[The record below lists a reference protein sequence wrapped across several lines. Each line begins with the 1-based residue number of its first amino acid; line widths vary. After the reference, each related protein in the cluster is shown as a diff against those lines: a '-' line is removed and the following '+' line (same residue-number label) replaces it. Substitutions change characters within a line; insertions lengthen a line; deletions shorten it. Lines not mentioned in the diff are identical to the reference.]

1 MKEKLSHNLKLKIVA
16 VLIAAGLWMISI
28 NINDPYQSNDYS
40 VIVQLQN
47 MNIMTAAGKFVEV
60 VGNTD
65 EISVR
70 VRGNRSVMEA
80 FTVSNIVATAD
91 IKEMDENN
99 RIPIRLSTVKTVG
112 NKIESLRANEEYLTV
127 KIENILRVQKNIEIE
142 TKNEPAE
149 GYLLGG
155 THTEQNALN
164 ISGPESIVKNLEKAV
179 VSVDLAGAK
188 DDVSMLLPIELYDKE
203 GRRIIDNRLTSSIN
217 EVQCVASILATKE
230 VPVVLVAKGTEARG
244 YGFNGQVLLD
254 PEKIV
259 LAGKNNVLRNLRE
272 IRVED
277 ALDLTAAKANV
288 STKIDIKEYLPDNVI
303 LADPE
308 FNGQINGTA
317 IIEKEVM
324 TEYFYDG
331 EDIVIEN
338 LPKEYKAEI
347 ELKENILLLSL
358 FSFGSKIETA
368 SLEQVRITVDMGLY
382 MEEKDLTKLE
392 EKTYVVPGIVQL
404 PEGIWMETEVKIPVK
419 ITEISNQ

>member
-28 NINDPYQSNDYS
+28 NINDPYQSKDYS

-80 FTVSNIVATAD
+80 FTGSNIVATAD

-99 RIPIRLSTVKTVG
+99 RIPIRLATVKTVG
-112 NKIESLRANEEYLTV
+112 NKIESLRANEDYLTV

-155 THTEQNALN
+155 THTEQNALK
-164 ISGPESIVKNLEKAV
+164 ISGPESIVNNLEKAV

-203 GRRIIDNRLTSSIN
+203 GRRIIDNRLTTSIN

-230 VPVVLVAKGTEARG
+230 VPVVLVAKGTAAKG

-303 LADPE
+303 LADPD

-317 IIEKEVM
+317 IVEKEVM
-324 TEYFYDG
+324 TEYLYKD

-347 ELKENILLLSL
+347 DLKENILLLSL
-358 FSFGSKIETA
+358 FSFGSKIETVP
-368 SLEQVRITVDMGLY
+368 LEQVRITVDMGLY

-392 EKTYVVPGIVQL
+392 EKTYVVPAMVQL

>member
-28 NINDPYQSNDYS
+28 NINDPYQSKDYS

-80 FTVSNIVATAD
+80 FTGSNIVATAD

-112 NKIESLRANEEYLTV
+112 NKIESLRANEDYLTV

-155 THTEQNALN
+155 THTEQNALK
-164 ISGPESIVKNLEKAV
+164 ISGPESIVNNLEKAV

-203 GRRIIDNRLTSSIN
+203 GRRIIDNRLTTSIN

-230 VPVVLVAKGTEARG
+230 VPVVLVAKGTAAKG
-244 YGFNGQVLLD
+244 YGFNGQVVLD

-303 LADPE
+303 LADPD

-317 IIEKEVM
+317 IVEKEVM
-324 TEYFYDG
+324 TEYLYKD

-347 ELKENILLLSL
+347 DLKENILLLSL
-358 FSFGSKIETA
+358 FSFGSKIETV

-392 EKTYVVPGIVQL
+392 EKTYVVPAMVQL

>member
-28 NINDPYQSNDYS
+28 NINDPYQSKDYS

-80 FTVSNIVATAD
+80 FTGSNIVATAD

-112 NKIESLRANEEYLTV
+112 NKIESLRANEDYLTV

-155 THTEQNALN
+155 THTEQNALK
-164 ISGPESIVKNLEKAV
+164 ISGPESIVNNLEKAV

-203 GRRIIDNRLTSSIN
+203 GRRIIDNRLTTSIN

-230 VPVVLVAKGTEARG
+230 VPVVLVAKGTAAKG
-244 YGFNGQVLLD
+244 YGFNSQVLLD

-303 LADPE
+303 LADPD

-317 IIEKEVM
+317 IVEKEVM
-324 TEYFYDG
+324 TEYLYKD

-347 ELKENILLLSL
+347 DLKENILLLSL
-358 FSFGSKIETA
+358 FSFGSKIETV

-392 EKTYVVPGIVQL
+392 EKTYVVPGMVQL

>member
-28 NINDPYQSNDYS
+28 NINDPYQSKDYS

-80 FTVSNIVATAD
+80 FTGSNIVATAD

-112 NKIESLRANEEYLTV
+112 NKIESLRANEEYVTV

-217 EVQCVASILATKE
+217 EVQCVASILSTKE

-303 LADPE
+303 LADPD

-324 TEYFYDG
+324 TEYLYNG

-419 ITEISNQ
+419 ITEIGNQ

>member
-28 NINDPYQSNDYS
+28 NINDPYQSKDYS

-80 FTVSNIVATAD
+80 FTGSNIVATAD

-112 NKIESLRANEEYLTV
+112 NKIESLRANEEYVTV

-217 EVQCVASILATKE
+217 EVQCVASILVTKE

-303 LADPE
+303 LADPD

-324 TEYFYDG
+324 TEYLYNG

-368 SLEQVRITVDMGLY
+368 SLEQVRVTVDMGLY

-392 EKTYVVPGIVQL
+392 EKTYVVPGMVQL
-404 PEGIWMETEVKIPVK
+404 PEGIWMEIEVKIPVK
-419 ITEISNQ
+419 ITEIGNQ

>member
-28 NINDPYQSNDYS
+28 NINDPYQSKDYS

-80 FTVSNIVATAD
+80 FTGSNIVATAD

-112 NKIESLRANEEYLTV
+112 NKIESLRANEDYLTV

-155 THTEQNALN
+155 THTEQNALK
-164 ISGPESIVKNLEKAV
+164 ISGPESIVNNLEKAV

-203 GRRIIDNRLTSSIN
+203 GRRIIDNRLTTSIN

-230 VPVVLVAKGTEARG
+230 VPVVLVAKGTAAKG

-303 LADPE
+303 LADPD

-317 IIEKEVM
+317 IVEKEVM
-324 TEYFYDG
+324 TEYLYKD

-347 ELKENILLLSL
+347 DLKENILLLSL
-358 FSFGSKIETA
+358 FSFGSKIETV

-392 EKTYVVPGIVQL
+392 EKTYVVPAMVQL

>member
-28 NINDPYQSNDYS
+28 NINDPYQSKDYS

-80 FTVSNIVATAD
+80 FTGSNIVATAD

-112 NKIESLRANEEYLTV
+112 NKIESLRANEDYLTV

-155 THTEQNALN
+155 THTEQNALK
-164 ISGPESIVKNLEKAV
+164 ISGPESIVNNLEKAV
-179 VSVDLAGAK
+179 VSVDLAGAR

-203 GRRIIDNRLTSSIN
+203 GRRIIDNRLTTSIN

-230 VPVVLVAKGTEARG
+230 VPVVLVAKGTAAKG

-303 LADPE
+303 LADPD

-317 IIEKEVM
+317 IVEKEVM
-324 TEYFYDG
+324 TEYLYKD

-347 ELKENILLLSL
+347 DLKENILLLSL
-358 FSFGSKIETA
+358 FSFGSKIETV

-392 EKTYVVPGIVQL
+392 EKTYVVPAMVQL

>member
-28 NINDPYQSNDYS
+28 NINDPYQSKDYS

-80 FTVSNIVATAD
+80 FTGSNIVATAD

-112 NKIESLRANEEYLTV
+112 NKIESLRANEDYLTV

-155 THTEQNALN
+155 THTEQNALK
-164 ISGPESIVKNLEKAV
+164 ISGPESIVNNLEKAV

-203 GRRIIDNRLTSSIN
+203 GRRIIDNRLTTSIN

-230 VPVVLVAKGTEARG
+230 VPVVLVAKGTEAKG

-303 LADPE
+303 LADPD
-308 FNGQINGTA
+308 FNGQIYGTA
-317 IIEKEVM
+317 IVEKEVM
-324 TEYFYDG
+324 TEYLYKD

-347 ELKENILLLSL
+347 DLKENILLLSL
-358 FSFGSKIETA
+358 FSFGSKIETV

-392 EKTYVVPGIVQL
+392 EKTYVVPAMVQL

>member
-28 NINDPYQSNDYS
+28 NINDPYQSKDYS

-80 FTVSNIVATAD
+80 FTGSNIVATAD

-112 NKIESLRANEEYLTV
+112 NKIESLRANEDYLTV

-155 THTEQNALN
+155 THTEQNALK
-164 ISGPESIVKNLEKAV
+164 ISGPESIVNNLEKAV

-203 GRRIIDNRLTSSIN
+203 GRRIIDNRLTTSIN

-230 VPVVLVAKGTEARG
+230 VPVVLVAKGTEAKG

-303 LADPE
+303 LADPD

-317 IIEKEVM
+317 IVEKEVM
-324 TEYFYDG
+324 TEYLYKD

-347 ELKENILLLSL
+347 DLEENILLLSL
-358 FSFGSKIETA
+358 FSFGSKIETV
-368 SLEQVRITVDMGLY
+368 SLEQIRITVDMGLY

-392 EKTYVVPGIVQL
+392 EKTYVVPAMVQL

>member
-1 MKEKLSHNLKLKIVA
+1 MSE
-16 VLIAAGLWMISI
+16 
-28 NINDPYQSNDYS
+28 PS
-40 VIVQLQN
+40 V
-47 MNIMTAAGKFVEV
+47 
-60 VGNTD
+60 
-65 EISVR
+65 
-70 VRGNRSVMEA
+70 
-80 FTVSNIVATAD
+80 
-91 IKEMDENN
+91 
-99 RIPIRLSTVKTVG
+99 
-112 NKIESLRANEEYLTV
+112 
-127 KIENILRVQKNIEIE
+127 
-142 TKNEPAE
+142 
-149 GYLLGG
+149 
-155 THTEQNALN
+155 
-164 ISGPESIVKNLEKAV
+164 
-179 VSVDLAGAK
+179 
-188 DDVSMLLPIELYDKE
+188 
-203 GRRIIDNRLTSSIN
+203 N

-303 LADPE
+303 LADPD

-324 TEYFYDG
+324 TEYLYNG

-368 SLEQVRITVDMGLY
+368 SLEQVRITLDMGLY

>member
-28 NINDPYQSNDYS
+28 NINDPYQSKDYS

-80 FTVSNIVATAD
+80 FTGSNIVATAD

-112 NKIESLRANEEYLTV
+112 NKIESLRANEDYLTV

-155 THTEQNALN
+155 THTEQNALK
-164 ISGPESIVKNLEKAV
+164 ISGPESIVNNLEKAV

-203 GRRIIDNRLTSSIN
+203 GRRIIDNRLTTSIN

-303 LADPE
+303 LADPD

-317 IIEKEVM
+317 IVEKEVM
-324 TEYFYDG
+324 TEYLYKD

-347 ELKENILLLSL
+347 DLKENILLLSL
-358 FSFGSKIETA
+358 FSFGSKIETVP
-368 SLEQVRITVDMGLY
+368 LEQVRITVDMGLY

-392 EKTYVVPGIVQL
+392 EKTYVVPAMVQL

>member
-28 NINDPYQSNDYS
+28 NINDPYQSKDYS

-80 FTVSNIVATAD
+80 FTGSNIVATAD

-112 NKIESLRANEEYLTV
+112 NKIESLRANEEYVTV

-217 EVQCVASILATKE
+217 EVQCVASILVTKE

-303 LADPE
+303 LADPD

-324 TEYFYDG
+324 TEYLYNG

-368 SLEQVRITVDMGLY
+368 SLEQVRVTVDMGLY

-392 EKTYVVPGIVQL
+392 EKTYVVPGMVQL

-419 ITEISNQ
+419 ITEIGNQ

>member
-28 NINDPYQSNDYS
+28 NINDPYQSKDYS

-80 FTVSNIVATAD
+80 FTGSNIVATAD

-112 NKIESLRANEEYLTV
+112 NKIESLRANEDYLTV

-155 THTEQNALN
+155 THTEQNALK
-164 ISGPESIVKNLEKAV
+164 ISGPESIVNNLEKAV

-203 GRRIIDNRLTSSIN
+203 GRRIIDNRLTTSIN

-230 VPVVLVAKGTEARG
+230 VPVVLVAKGTEAKG

-303 LADPE
+303 LADPD

-317 IIEKEVM
+317 IVEKEVM
-324 TEYFYDG
+324 TEYLYKD

-347 ELKENILLLSL
+347 DLEENILLLSL
-358 FSFGSKIETA
+358 FSFGSKIETV

-392 EKTYVVPGIVQL
+392 EKTYVVPAMVQL

>member
-28 NINDPYQSNDYS
+28 NINDPYQSKDYS

-80 FTVSNIVATAD
+80 FTGSNIVATAD

-112 NKIESLRANEEYLTV
+112 NKIESLRANEDYLTV

-155 THTEQNALN
+155 THTEQNALK
-164 ISGPESIVKNLEKAV
+164 ISGPESIVNNLEKAV

-203 GRRIIDNRLTSSIN
+203 GRRIIDNRLTTSIN

-230 VPVVLVAKGTEARG
+230 VPVVLVAKGTEAKG

-272 IRVED
+272 IRVEN

-303 LADPE
+303 LADPD

-317 IIEKEVM
+317 IVEKEVM
-324 TEYFYDG
+324 TEYLYKD

-347 ELKENILLLSL
+347 DLKENILLLSL
-358 FSFGSKIETA
+358 FSFGSKIETV

-392 EKTYVVPGIVQL
+392 EKTYVVPAMVQL

>member
-28 NINDPYQSNDYS
+28 NINDPYQSKDYS

-80 FTVSNIVATAD
+80 FTGSNIVATAD

-112 NKIESLRANEEYLTV
+112 NKIESLRANEDYLTV

-155 THTEQNALN
+155 THTEQNALK
-164 ISGPESIVKNLEKAV
+164 ISGPESIVNNLEKAV

-203 GRRIIDNRLTSSIN
+203 GRRIIDNRLTTSIN

-303 LADPE
+303 LADPD

-317 IIEKEVM
+317 IVEKEVM
-324 TEYFYDG
+324 TEYLYND

-347 ELKENILLLSL
+347 DLKENILLLSL
-358 FSFGSKIETA
+358 FSFGSKIETV

-392 EKTYVVPGIVQL
+392 EKTYVVPAMVQL

>member
-28 NINDPYQSNDYS
+28 NINDPYQSKDYS

>member
-28 NINDPYQSNDYS
+28 NINDPYQSKDYS

-80 FTVSNIVATAD
+80 FTGSNIVATAD

-112 NKIESLRANEEYLTV
+112 NKIESLRANEDYLTV

-155 THTEQNALN
+155 THTEQNALK
-164 ISGPESIVKNLEKAV
+164 ISGPESIVNNLEKAV

-203 GRRIIDNRLTSSIN
+203 GRRIIDNRLTTSIN

-230 VPVVLVAKGTEARG
+230 VPVVLVAKGTEAKG

-303 LADPE
+303 LADPD

-317 IIEKEVM
+317 IVEKEVM
-324 TEYFYDG
+324 TEYLYKD

-347 ELKENILLLSL
+347 DLKENILLLSL
-358 FSFGSKIETA
+358 FSFGSKIETV

-392 EKTYVVPGIVQL
+392 EKTYVVPAMVQL

>member
-28 NINDPYQSNDYS
+28 NINDPYQSKDYS

-80 FTVSNIVATAD
+80 FTGSNIVATAD

-112 NKIESLRANEEYLTV
+112 NKIESLRANEEYVTV

-303 LADPE
+303 LADPD

-324 TEYFYDG
+324 TEYLYNG

-368 SLEQVRITVDMGLY
+368 SLEQVRVTVDMGLY

-392 EKTYVVPGIVQL
+392 EKTYVVPGMVQL
-404 PEGIWMETEVKIPVK
+404 PEGIWMEIEVKIPVK
-419 ITEISNQ
+419 ITEIGNQ